1 MQNGV
6 SVSSLAWIDFD
17 EAERQRTQRIISL
30 FQERES
36 RDELGL
42 GAIRDSIADHLFP
55 GTSTIQTH
63 LRYMLFIPWIFQL
76 LDHREAQPSQLMA
89 EARRLEISLAD
100 ALQAGGETL
109 GVIGRDAG
117 PQLRRLPSA
126 VYWAGLGSWGIR
138 RFQGSP
144 DGYFAAV
151 GNLSR
156 RQSRRR
162 EGEDEDS
169 DNYASQI
176 WHPSLPTMPSSLL
189 NTATFRLTIDEAQF
203 IIDRLVAEHPQ
214 ALLTILARKGF
225 GADCRYIWEHP
236 KLAEF
241 PETAR
246 QLVRHAEIFSSVMN
260 GAALIYNLQLS
271 ELREHDGW
279 IADYQERLQT
289 WNAEIDQA
297 SVREWSLDDF
307 WLSIEHPNHRVQP
320 AAKRFVTEWLQIVRE
335 SAAGASNSPAARK
348 LIRDRE
354 CRLKTGQSRFL
365 NLGVRN
371 NWRGASGRDRL
382 SFRWPQAKA
391 HLMDLTHAV

>member
-55 GTSTIQTH
+55 GTSTIQTR

-76 LDHREAQPSQLMA
+76 LDLREAQPSQLMA

-126 VYWAGLGSWGIR
+126 VYWAGLSSWGIR

-144 DGYFAAV
+144 DGYFATI
-151 GNLSR
+151 GNLNR

-162 EGEDEDS
+162 EGDDGAS
-169 DNYASQI
+169 DNYAGQM
-176 WHPSLPTMPSSLL
+176 WHPSLPTMPPSLL
-189 NTATFRLTIDEAQF
+189 NSVTFRLTIDEAQF

-214 ALLTILARKGF
+214 ALLTILARKGY

-246 QLVRHAEIFSSVMN
+246 QLVRHAEIFSGVMN

-289 WNAEIDQA
+289 WSAEIDQA
-297 SVREWSLDDF
+297 SVRGWSLDDF

-320 AAKRFVTEWLQIVRE
+320 AAKLFVTEWLQIVRE

>member
-1 MQNGV
+1 V

-55 GTSTIQTH
+55 GTSTIQTR

-76 LDHREAQPSQLMA
+76 LDDREAQPTQLMA
-89 EARRLEISLAD
+89 EARSLEIGLAD

-144 DGYFAAV
+144 DGYFSAV
-151 GNLSR
+151 GNLNR

-162 EGEDEDS
+162 EGEDEAA
-169 DNYASQI
+169 DNYANQI
-176 WHPSLPTMPSSLL
+176 WHPSLPTAPPSLL
-189 NTATFRLTIDEAQF
+189 KTAMFQLTIDEAQF

-214 ALLTILARKGF
+214 ALLTILARKGY

-246 QLVRHAEIFSSVMN
+246 RLVRHAEIFSSVMN

-271 ELREHDGW
+271 ELRERDGW

-289 WNAEIDQA
+289 WSAEIDQA
-297 SVREWSLDDF
+297 SVHGWSLDDF

-320 AAKRFVTEWLQIVRE
+320 AAKRFVIEWLHIVRE
-335 SAAGASNSPAARK
+335 NAAGALNSPAARQ

-382 SFRWPQAKA
+382 SFRWPQAKT

>member
-55 GTSTIQTH
+55 GTSTIQTR

-144 DGYFAAV
+144 DSYFAAV

-176 WHPSLPTMPSSLL
+176 WHPSLPTMPPSLL

-297 SVREWSLDDF
+297 SVRVWSLDDF

-335 SAAGASNSPAARK
+335 GAAGASNSPAARK

>member
-76 LDHREAQPSQLMA
+76 LDHREAQLSQLMA

-297 SVREWSLDDF
+297 SVRGWSLDDF

>member
-1 MQNGV
+1 V

-17 EAERQRTQRIISL
+17 EAERQRTQRIMSL

-55 GTSTIQTH
+55 GTSTIQTR
-63 LRYMLFIPWIFQL
+63 LRYMLFIPWIFQS

-144 DGYFAAV
+144 DGYFAIV
-151 GNLSR
+151 GNLNR

-162 EGEDEDS
+162 EGEDEAS

-176 WHPSLPTMPSSLL
+176 WHPSLPTIPPSLL

-241 PETAR
+241 PETVR
-246 QLVRHAEIFSSVMN
+246 RLVRHAEIFSSVMN

-271 ELREHDGW
+271 ELRERDGW

-297 SVREWSLDDF
+297 SVRGWSLDDF

-320 AAKRFVTEWLQIVRE
+320 AAKRFVTDWLQIVRE
-335 SAAGASNSPAARK
+335 SAVGASSSPAARQ

>member
-1 MQNGV
+1 M
-6 SVSSLAWIDFD
+6 SSLAWIDFD
-17 EAERQRTQRIISL
+17 EAERQRTQRIMSL

-55 GTSTIQTH
+55 GTSTIQTR

-76 LDHREAQPSQLMA
+76 LDHRVAQPTQLMA

-151 GNLSR
+151 GNLNR

-162 EGEDEDS
+162 EGEDEAS
-169 DNYASQI
+169 DNFASQI
-176 WHPSLPTMPSSLL
+176 WHPSLPTMPPSLL

-236 KLAEF
+236 KLSEF

-246 QLVRHAEIFSSVMN
+246 RLVSHAEIFSSVIN

-271 ELREHDGW
+271 ELRQHDGW

-297 SVREWSLDDF
+297 SFRGWSLDDF

-320 AAKRFVTEWLQIVRE
+320 AAKRFVTEWLHIVRE
-335 SAAGASNSPAARK
+335 SAAGASNSPAARQ

-382 SFRWPQAKA
+382 SFRWPQAR
-391 HLMDLTHAV
+391 LT